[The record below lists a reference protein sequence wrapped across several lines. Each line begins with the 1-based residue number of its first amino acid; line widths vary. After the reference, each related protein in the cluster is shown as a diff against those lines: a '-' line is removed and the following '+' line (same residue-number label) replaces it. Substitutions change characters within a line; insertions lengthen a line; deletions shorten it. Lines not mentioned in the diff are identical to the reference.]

1 MKRHLLPQRAHYYKA
16 NLHMHTTLSDGR
28 MTPEEVKEAY
38 KNRGY
43 SILAYT
49 DHEAIVPHNDLRD
62 ESFLPI
68 TSFEIATGEQTEGL
82 PAGSNRTYHL
92 NLYAKDPQN
101 AVSSAFM
108 VDYIWGKIEHIKAYI
123 NEEQFRHSCQRTYS
137 VECMNDIIARAKEE
151 GFLVSYNHPTWSLQ
165 DENDYA
171 ELKGVWG
178 VEVYNTGCD
187 RMGYL
192 DTVHPMETLLR
203 RGEFVFPLATDDAH
217 KLSDCFG
224 GWTMVG
230 ADRLEYSDVMQ
241 ALENGDFYA
250 STGPEW
256 TVADALE
263 AEDGTVITLT
273 ATVESIYQAYN
284 SSYNNISVY
293 LTDASGASIIAF
305 RLTGN
310 VHIGDLIT
318 VTGTI
323 TTYATTGI
331 KQFAQGCTFEMVEE
345 HNCAEYATEATCT
358 MGSACSSCGEAVSD
372 ALGHADE
379 DGDDLCDR
387 CELNLNADYVPS
399 WKLVTDLSQLKA
411 GMQVVIATAPST
423 SLNFALGSD
432 AGNYRKNVAITVNAD
447 GTLNVADGVEI
458 LTLVDGATDGSFGFQ
473 ASNGYLYGLS
483 GSNYLKTKSKL
494 EADGSWTI
502 SIAANGV
509 ATISANCGGT
519 TRYIKYNDQS
529 PRFSGYKSGQKDV
542 CIYAYY

>member
-38 KNRGY
+38 KNQGY

-108 VDYIWGKIEHIKAYI
+108 VDYIWGKIEHIRAYI
-123 NEEQFRHSCQRTYS
+123 SEEQFRHGCQRTYS
-137 VECMNDIIARAKEE
+137 VACMNDIIARAKEE

-250 STGPEW
+250 STGPEIHELSIEDGKLRVVTSPAASVILSTERRFSKRVDAKEDEPL
-256 TVADALE
+256 TVAEFD
-263 AEDGTVITLT
+263 LT
-273 ATVESIYQAYN
+273 AYLEQTQSAERKVDSYVRVTVLNGKGKTAWSRAY
-284 SSYNNISVY
+284 
-293 LTDASGASIIAF
+293 
-305 RLTGN
+305 R
-310 VHIGDLIT
+310 
-318 VTGTI
+318 
-323 TTYATTGI
+323 
-331 KQFAQGCTFEMVEE
+331 VEE
-345 HNCAEYATEATCT
+345 LSNI
-358 MGSACSSCGEAVSD
+358 
-372 ALGHADE
+372 
-379 DGDDLCDR
+379 
-387 CELNLNADYVPS
+387 NA
-399 WKLVTDLSQLKA
+399 
-411 GMQVVIATAPST
+411 
-423 SLNFALGSD
+423 
-432 AGNYRKNVAITVNAD
+432 
-447 GTLNVADGVEI
+447 
-458 LTLVDGATDGSFGFQ
+458 
-473 ASNGYLYGLS
+473 
-483 GSNYLKTKSKL
+483 
-494 EADGSWTI
+494 
-502 SIAANGV
+502 
-509 ATISANCGGT
+509 
-519 TRYIKYNDQS
+519 
-529 PRFSGYKSGQKDV
+529 
-542 CIYAYY
+542 